1 LTSKLPSM
9 IYVFWQYTALEIYLK
24 LFEYIWMSLNIVCQ
38 EYSSSSSIN
47 NKRKTYPAKLFSLGG
62 SNTSDK
68 SLAFLL
74 SVPSILL
81 VGRRQLEH

>member
-1 LTSKLPSM
+1 
-9 IYVFWQYTALEIYLK
+9 
-24 LFEYIWMSLNIVCQ
+24 MSLNIVCQ

-47 NKRKTYPAKLFSLGG
+47 NKSKTYPAKLISLGG